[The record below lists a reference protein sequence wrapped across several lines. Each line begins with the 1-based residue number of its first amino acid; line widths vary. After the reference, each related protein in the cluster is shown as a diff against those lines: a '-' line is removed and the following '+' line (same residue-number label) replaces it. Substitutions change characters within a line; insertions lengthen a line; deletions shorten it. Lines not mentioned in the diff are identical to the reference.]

1 MTRNFLISFFFL
13 LAAVMASAQDVS
25 LQTEKKKKIEEEI
38 KFIDNQ
44 LKEVL
49 SQKSASMQQL
59 SVIQKKI
66 LSRKNLISQSDW
78 EIRQYRKQINDKN
91 TEITRLRKELDTLE
105 QHYSDMVYSTYKNRD
120 NKLWFMYILASDNIG
135 QGYRRFSYLK
145 NLSQTASEQAKKI
158 TAEKEKLNNQL
169 SELQELLK
177 KEQELKAARE
187 KEQKQ
192 LQSEETKSKSIVK
205 SLSASSSKYQKELTQ
220 KRKEIE
226 KLNKEIEKILAKTV
240 SEQKKSKE
248 SVDYTLAGHFEQNKG
263 KLPWPVSGII
273 TESYGQQVHPV
284 YKNIKMPANNGITIT
299 TTKNA
304 EVKTVFD
311 GVVKQIL
318 MMPGYNICVLVQHG
332 NYFTFYC
339 KLASVSVKAGQTVS
353 TGEVLGKLEADGKAS
368 TLHFQVWK
376 ETTKQNPEAWLK

>member
-205 SLSASSSKYQKELTQ
+205 SLSASSSKYQKERTQ
-220 KRKEIE
+220 KRKEI
-226 KLNKEIEKILAKTV
+226 
-240 SEQKKSKE
+240 
-248 SVDYTLAGHFEQNKG
+248 
-263 KLPWPVSGII
+263 
-273 TESYGQQVHPV
+273 
-284 YKNIKMPANNGITIT
+284 
-299 TTKNA
+299 
-304 EVKTVFD
+304 
-311 GVVKQIL
+311 
-318 MMPGYNICVLVQHG
+318 
-332 NYFTFYC
+332 
-339 KLASVSVKAGQTVS
+339 
-353 TGEVLGKLEADGKAS
+353 
-368 TLHFQVWK
+368 
-376 ETTKQNPEAWLK
+376 